1 MLIGLDGEKIG
12 ILKTEEALTK
22 ARSLNMDLVQ
32 VSPKGNNPV
41 VCKLLDYGKFKFEK
55 KKNQAG
61 SKNKRSKLQK
71 RLNLDLLRILE
82 ITT

>member
-41 VCKLLDYGKFKFEK
+41 VCKLLDYGKFRFGEK
-55 KKNQAG
+55 ESTG
-61 SKNKRSKLQK
+61 SKQKANYKEIKFRPYGYWRLQHK
-71 RLNLDLLRILE
+71 
-82 ITT
+82 T